1 MTMSLL
7 EAPQRVGLKIIDIA
21 GGEGVRRRLFSLG
34 FHKGDS
40 IECQAQG
47 ILGGPILI
55 KNIRSG
61 VTAAVGRGIAR
72 KIQVEVMDGNP

>member
-7 EAPQRVGLKIIDIA
+7 EAPRRVGLKIIDVA

-34 FHKGDS
+34 FHKGDP
-40 IECQAQG
+40 IECQGRG
-47 ILGGPILI
+47 ILGGPVII

-61 VTAAVGRGIAR
+61 VTAAVGRNIAR
-72 KIQVEVMDGNP
+72 KILVEVMDGTP

>member
-1 MTMSLL
+1 MSLL
-7 EAPQRVGLKIIDIA
+7 EAPLRVRLKVIDIA
-21 GGEGVRRRLFSLG
+21 GGEGVRRKLFSLG
-34 FHKGDS
+34 FHKDDE

-47 ILGGPILI
+47 ILGGPVII

-72 KIQVEVMDGNP
+72 KILVEAVDGTR